1 MAPEQPCV
9 VRERAPSLPI
19 FSGKVLPR
27 PPSAGA
33 PGLTNQTEGA
43 EHRQPLH
50 IGQAQLHQAERDD
63 DTVKDVPALLEVLIG
78 VHGDEL
84 QHHLRCEDACEDLW
98 GGVQSL
104 SQSLRGHRALGAS
117 YLTPTSK
124 QSLWGPEPWGGR
136 PWYPQLTCVQ
146 ASGEW
151 DGHPTGQMGTTQRP
165 GPSRFW
171 PHDCG
176 PALNFLGP
184 HPTHDNI

>member
-1 MAPEQPCV
+1 MAPKQPCV

-84 QHHLRCEDACEDLW
+84 QHHLRCEDAREDLW

-124 QSLWGPEPWGGR
+124 QSLWGPEPWG
-136 PWYPQLTCVQ
+136 Q
-146 ASGEW
+146 AVVPTAHMCAGEW
-151 DGHPTGQMGTTQRP
+151 GVGWPSHRADGDYPETWAQP
-165 GPSRFW
+165 
-171 PHDCG
+171 
-176 PALNFLGP
+176 FLA
-184 HPTHDNI
+184 T